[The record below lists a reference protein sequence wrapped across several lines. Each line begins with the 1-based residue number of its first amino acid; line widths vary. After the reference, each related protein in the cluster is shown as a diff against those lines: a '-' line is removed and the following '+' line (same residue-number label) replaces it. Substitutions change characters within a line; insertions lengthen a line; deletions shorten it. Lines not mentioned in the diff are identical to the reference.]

1 MTLAF
6 CATDFLPPLVV
17 LAVGKNKKEAV
28 KVYGKD
34 KVKSWRRAYDDPPP
48 PMEDDHEFHPA
59 LDPRYRHVREK
70 DLACADIAHRQL
82 GTNSTISFPQRQTDV
97 GTHSKGRVTKEHG

>member
-1 MTLAF
+1 MLLKCSLKTIYDPGFSCNGLLTF
-6 CATDFLPPLVV
+6 SSFV

-70 DLACADIAHRQL
+70 DLACADIAHRQ
-82 GTNSTISFPQRQTDV
+82 
-97 GTHSKGRVTKEHG
+97 H